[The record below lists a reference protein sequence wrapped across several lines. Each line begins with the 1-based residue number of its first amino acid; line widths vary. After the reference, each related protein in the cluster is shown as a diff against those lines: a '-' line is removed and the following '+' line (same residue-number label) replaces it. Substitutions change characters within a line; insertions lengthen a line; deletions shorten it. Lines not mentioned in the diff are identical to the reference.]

1 MENDCSRSVQIAKSR
16 QLLPAD
22 PKLAGAE
29 LVTRWT
35 ISDESRPAP
44 DWQRVFAGG
53 FGTVAKRLLVG
64 SGFGMRGAGS
74 GGWETRPELLQFNRF
89 GIGQNV
95 SRSKSVAGAIR
106 GGYVLTV
113 AIRNSA
119 FYYCNVW
126 TVVLRPKLLAN
137 PGQALLCLGGTE

>member
-1 MENDCSRSVQIAKSR
+1 MTVLRSIQSAKCC

-74 GGWETRPELLQFNRF
+74 GGWETRPELLQFNRLEL
-89 GIGQNV
+89 V
-95 SRSKSVAGAIR
+95 RM
-106 GGYVLTV
+106 
-113 AIRNSA
+113 
-119 FYYCNVW
+119 
-126 TVVLRPKLLAN
+126 LLD
-137 PGQALLCLGGTE
+137 EVRRRRY